1 MKNIYLI
8 GVGGQ
13 GIGLLSEVLI
23 RAADYAGY
31 NVLGVDTHGLAQRGG
46 TVESFIRLGKDI
58 HSPLFPSGEADLVIA
73 LEKHEAL
80 RGLEKYSKARSS
92 LVYYEA
98 EWQPLAVRQNQ
109 AAALKNEQ
117 LSALAKA
124 EKISLHR
131 VFKEDLAEARQQ
143 NMVILAYLAHNQ
155 IIPQISVEHYKKAI
169 KDLMQGKKLQSNL
182 ALFDGLLK

>member
-46 TVESFIRLGKDI
+46 TVESFIRLGEDI
-58 HSPLFPSGEADLVIA
+58 HSPLFFAAEADLVIA
-73 LEKHEAL
+73 LEKHEAI
-80 RGLEKYSKARSS
+80 RGMQKYSKQGSS

-98 EWQPLAVRQNQ
+98 EWQPLAVRQNKAKAVSKQDIAEQ
-109 AAALKNEQ
+109 AAQQKIDLHPVYLAD
-117 LSALAKA
+117 LSEAK
-124 EKISLHR
+124 
-131 VFKEDLAEARQQ
+131 QQ
-143 NMVILAYLAHNQ
+143 NMVILAYLAQKQ
-155 IIPQISVEHYKKAI
+155 IIPKLSIEHYLQAI
-169 KDLMQGKKLQSNL
+169 KDLMAGDKLQKNL
-182 ALFDGLLK
+182 QLFKSLL